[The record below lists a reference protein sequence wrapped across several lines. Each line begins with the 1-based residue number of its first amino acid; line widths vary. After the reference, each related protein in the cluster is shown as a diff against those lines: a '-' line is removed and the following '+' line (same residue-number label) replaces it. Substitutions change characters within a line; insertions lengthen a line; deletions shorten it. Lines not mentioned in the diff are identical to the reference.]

1 MNILLNAFIVC
12 LLMSGWTGV
21 AAADTTTY
29 TVSASVPQATS
40 VNMGATRVNSA
51 DNSRSAVSGTALSFD
66 PMTFNSANQI
76 WLPDHYFAVDV
87 TPGTGAGSTDVT
99 LSYTEG
105 ANPNSGTSGHGLGW
119 KSTATFMKVVGS
131 TETGLSGHGPKKMLK
146 DLSGEHIVPSEVSGG
161 FLRVYLGIVTKDS
174 SQPIPDP
181 AASEVF
187 TNADHAGA
195 YDGSLV
201 ITATVA

>member
-1 MNILLNAFIVC
+1 MNILSSIFVAC
-12 LLMSGWTGV
+12 LLMYGWAGI

-51 DNSRSAVSGTALSFD
+51 DNSRSAVSGTALSFN

-87 TPGTGAGSTDVT
+87 APGTGAGSTDVT

-105 ANPNSGTSGHGLGW
+105 ANPNNPGHGLGW
-119 KSTATFMKVVGS
+119 KSTATFMKVAGS
-131 TETGLSGHGPKKMLK
+131 TETALSGHGPKKMLK
-146 DLSGEHIVPSEVSGG
+146 DLSGEHVLPSVVSGG
-161 FLRVYLGIVTKDS
+161 FLRVDLGVVSKDPS
-174 SQPIPDP
+174 AAIPDP
-181 AASEVF
+181 SASEVF